1 MARREATA
9 EQKLAAAERRE
20 RFRALAKQVAE
31 LPEEART
38 ALVDRCGAVVT
49 CEGRALSF
57 VNTCL
62 VLTQRPSASM
72 VGGFAQW
79 LKAGRSVRKGES
91 GMGIWVPIAKGKA
104 GEAADPAVGEDG
116 GEGTDGGRPRF
127 LMGTVFDISQT
138 DALPV
143 EVRSGEPSPGFYAT
157 AACAASGC

>member
-79 LKAGRSVRKGES
+79 LKIDLGGGATYENAPGTHPDAHWGVGYYPLASPRKTAPGDEL
-91 GMGIWVPIAKGKA
+91 
-104 GEAADPAVGEDG
+104 AVEGWHGEDA
-116 GEGTDGGRPRF
+116 
-127 LMGTVFDISQT
+127 IAIWAQ
-138 DALPV
+138 A
-143 EVRSGEPSPGFYAT
+143 
-157 AACAASGC
+157 

>member
-9 EQKLAAAERRE
+9 EQKQAAAERRE

-31 LPEEART
+31 LPEEARA
-38 ALVDRCGAVVT
+38 ALVDRYGAVVT

-62 VLTQRPSASM
+62 VLTQRPAASM

-79 LKAGRSVRKGES
+79 LKAGRAVRKGEC

-104 GEAADPAVGEDG
+104 GEAAEPAG
-116 GEGTDGGRPRF
+116 GEEAADSERPRF

-143 EVRSGEPSPGFYAT
+143 ESREPSPGFYAT